1 MKRKDIKTKLIDYA
15 ITFLEHNGHH
25 IELSIFGRK
34 IRPCARCF
42 GKMIG
47 IFSSLILALPFVF
60 GYLKIDFITAFIL
73 SWSLAIPAIVDWS
86 SIKLGIRDGNNKIRF
101 VTGFLL
107 GCGVTTYFIIMPA
120 SILFKILTFTLYE
133 FIFSIIYIHTK
144 IGLKKAISTIST
156 TIKQIK
162 SNPSIYSCEC
172 GWGCCCPCIEG
183 CYGGCMNALLCTCLA
198 CLTIPCCCLIGEGG
212 CGICGKK
219 SKGD

>member
-1 MKRKDIKTKLIDYA
+1 MKVTEYMIRA
-15 ITFLEHNGHH
+15 LEHNEHY
-25 IELSIFGRK
+25 IELNIFGRK

-42 GKMIG
+42 GKIIG

-60 GYLKIDFITAFIL
+60 GYLKIDFTTAFLL
-73 SWSLAIPAIVDWS
+73 SWFLAIPAIVDWS

-101 VTGFLL
+101 ITGFLL

-133 FIFSIIYIHTK
+133 FVFAIIYIHTK
-144 IGLKKAISTIST
+144 IGLREAIST
-156 TIKQIK
+156 TIRQIK
-162 SNPSIYSCEC
+162 ARPIC

-183 CYGGCMNALLCTCLA
+183 CYGGCMNALICVFLVL
-198 CLTIPCCCLIGEGG
+198 LVIPCCCLIGEGG

-219 SKGD
+219 GG